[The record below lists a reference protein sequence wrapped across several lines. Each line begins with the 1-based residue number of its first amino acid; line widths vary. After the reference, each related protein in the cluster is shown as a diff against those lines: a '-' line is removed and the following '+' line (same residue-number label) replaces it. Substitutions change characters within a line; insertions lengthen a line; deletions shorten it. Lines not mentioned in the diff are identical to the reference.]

1 MIALEEVAMS
11 VKVDQFCDK
20 LRDRLNALEGQMQSV
35 KTSVKDV
42 PAKAE
47 KAVREKLDQARTKL
61 EAQKERV
68 EKARVELKARADQ
81 KVAEVKEAIN
91 EWKAKHEVRKLNAR
105 AERSEA
111 YADAAMVLALASI
124 DEAEEAALEAVA
136 ARMDADAAK

>member
-47 KAVREKLDQARTKL
+47 KAVREKLHQARTKL

>member
-1 MIALEEVAMS
+1 MS

-68 EKARVELKARADQ
+68 EKARVELKR
-81 KVAEVKEAIN
+81 EPTRR
-91 EWKAKHEVRKLNAR
+91 WP
-105 AERSEA
+105 RSRRQ
-111 YADAAMVLALASI
+111 STSG
-124 DEAEEAALEAVA
+124 
-136 ARMDADAAK
+136 RPSTRCGS

>member
-1 MIALEEVAMS
+1 M
-11 VKVDQFCDK
+11 
-20 LRDRLNALEGQMQSV
+20 
-35 KTSVKDV
+35 
-42 PAKAE
+42 
-47 KAVREKLDQARTKL
+47 
-61 EAQKERV
+61 
-68 EKARVELKARADQ
+68 
-81 KVAEVKEAIN
+81 AEVKEAIN

>member
-1 MIALEEVAMS
+1 MS

>member
-124 DEAEEAALEAVA
+124 DEAE
-136 ARMDADAAK
+136 